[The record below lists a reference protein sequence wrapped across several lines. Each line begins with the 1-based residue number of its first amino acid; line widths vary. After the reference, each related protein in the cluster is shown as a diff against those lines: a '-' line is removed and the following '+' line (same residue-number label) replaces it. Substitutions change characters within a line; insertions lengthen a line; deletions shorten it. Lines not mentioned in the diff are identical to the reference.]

1 MPSETTVDKPYWHI
15 HHKLILE
22 FATEPIEN
30 RIEYIRESKPRS
42 EIALRLKLLKPVKG
56 KLPAALH
63 KAEAVLDKVL
73 VAYDKAWVVLDKA
86 WADVDKAR
94 VAYDKAWTAYSKA
107 WAAYNKAGEA
117 YDKAREAY
125 NKAEAAYD
133 KAIADNLPA
142 IMALHDK
149 ECPNCP
155 WDGKTIFPEEH
166 TNG

>member
-1 MPSETTVDKPYWHI
+1 MPSETTIGKPYWHI

-22 FATEPIEN
+22 FAAEPIEN
-30 RIEYIRESKPRS
+30 RIEYIREGKPKS
-42 EIALRLKLLKPVKG
+42 EIALRLKLLKPVRG
-56 KLPAALH
+56 KLPGDVH
-63 KAEAVLDKVL
+63 KAGT
-73 VAYDKAWVVLDKA
+73 VLDKA
-86 WADVDKAR
+86 RADVNKATADVDKAWT
-94 VAYDKAWTAYSKA
+94 VLDKARV
-107 WAAYNKAGEA
+107 A

-155 WDGKTIFPEEH
+155 WDGETIFPEEH
-166 TNG
+166 TNAE

>member
-1 MPSETTVDKPYWHI
+1 MSIQMPSETTIGKAYWHI

-30 RIEYIRESKPRS
+30 RIKYIRESKPKS
-42 EIALRLKLLKPVKG
+42 EIALRLKLLKPVRG
-56 KLPAALH
+56 KLPDDVDKAGAALV
-63 KAEAVLDKVL
+63 KARAAL
-73 VAYDKAWVVLDKA
+73 
-86 WADVDKAR
+86 DKAR
-94 VAYDKAWTAYSKA
+94 VAYVKAWVAYVKARVAYVKAGADVDKAL
-107 WAAYNKAGEA
+107 AAL
-117 YDKAREAY
+117 
-125 NKAEAAYD
+125 D